1 MMKDFFKGFFS
12 VVFSGLT
19 LFVLAAVGFGYILV
33 AIADKQQTQESI
45 CYAQG
50 MVRVWTHAGAR
61 CVLPNSLV
69 EIK

>member
-1 MMKDFFKGFFS
+1 M
-12 VVFSGLT
+12 FSGTT
-19 LFVLAAVGFGYILV
+19 LFMLGAAGLGLLLV
-33 AIADKQQTQESI
+33 ATVDKQQTQESI

-50 MVRVWTHAGAR
+50 MVRVKTDAGAR

>member
-1 MMKDFFKGFFS
+1 MKDFFKGFFS

-19 LFVLAAVGFGYILV
+19 LFVLAAVGFGYFLV
-33 AIADKQQTQESI
+33 ALVDKQQKQESF
-45 CYAQG
+45 CYAQN
-50 MVRVWTHAGAR
+50 MVRVATDAGAR

>member
-1 MMKDFFKGFFS
+1 MKNILETVFNR
-12 VVFSGLT
+12 VFSGTT
-19 LFVLAAVGFGYILV
+19 LFVLAAVGFGFLLV
-33 AIADKQQTQESI
+33 ATVDKQQTQESI

>member
-1 MMKDFFKGFFS
+1 MKDFFKGFFS

-33 AIADKQQTQESI
+33 TEANKQQEQESF

-50 MVRVWTHAGAR
+50 MVRVWTHAGVR